1 MAHDSDFFLRHLLVS
16 PVIAI
21 LRGLPAAETVEMA
34 VRCWD
39 RGIRLVEV
47 PLQSREAFFALKEAA
62 EAAAGGSDRL
72 IGAGTIC
79 TPGDVERAY
88 EAGAQFLIAPGF
100 FPPSIGRAQELGVPV
115 LPGVATPT
123 EIHGALSM
131 SLTVQK
137 LFPADMAGPGALK
150 TLAGP
155 FPQVSFVAVGG
166 VTPSNAQDFLDAGAI
181 AVGVG
186 SALSSPSALDY
197 FSQLESPTKR
207 KNSADD

>member
-1 MAHDSDFFLRHLLVS
+1 VANNSDFFLRHLPVS

-21 LRGLPAAETVEMA
+21 LRGLPAAATVEMA
-34 VRCWD
+34 VACWD
-39 RGIRLVEV
+39 AGIRLVEV
-47 PLQSREAFFALKEAA
+47 PLQSQEAFLALKEAS
-62 EAAAGGSDRL
+62 EAADDHDRL

-79 TPGDVERAY
+79 TPEDVDRAQ

-100 FPPSIGRAQELGVPV
+100 FPPSIRRAQEIGLPI

-131 SLTVQK
+131 SLNVQK
-137 LFPADMAGPGALK
+137 LFPADMAGPGTLK

-166 VTPSNAQDFLDAGAI
+166 VTAANAQDFIDAGAI
-181 AVGVG
+181 GVGVG

-197 FSQLESPTKR
+197 FSHLVSPTKR

>member
-1 MAHDSDFFLRHLLVS
+1 VANDSDFFLRHLLVS

-21 LRGLPAAETVEMA
+21 LRGLTAAETVEMA

-39 RGIRLVEV
+39 AGIRLVEV
-47 PLQSREAFFALKEAA
+47 PLQSQEASNALKEAA
-62 EAAAGGSDRL
+62 AAADGPDRL

-79 TPGDVERAY
+79 TADDVDRAQ

-100 FPPSIGRAQELGVPV
+100 FPPSIKRAQELGLPI

-131 SLTVQK
+131 SLNVQK

-166 VTPSNAQDFLDAGAI
+166 VTPSNAQDFLDAGAVG
-181 AVGVG
+181 VGVG
-186 SALSSPSALDY
+186 SALSDPSALDY
-197 FSQLESPTKR
+197 LSQLESTTKR

>member
-1 MAHDSDFFLRHLLVS
+1 MANDSDFFLRHLLVS

-21 LRGLPAAETVEMA
+21 LRGLPVDATVEMV

-39 RGIRLVEV
+39 AGIRLVEV
-47 PLQSREAFFALKEAA
+47 PLQSREAFLALKEAA
-62 EAAAGGSDRL
+62 VAAGGPERL

-79 TPGDVERAY
+79 TPDDVDRAQ

-100 FPPSIGRAQELGVPV
+100 FPPSIRRAQEIGLPI

-131 SLTVQK
+131 SLHVQK

-166 VTPSNAQDFLDAGAI
+166 VTPSNAQEFLDAGAVG
-181 AVGVG
+181 VGVG

-197 FSQLESPTKR
+197 FSHLESPTKR

>member
-1 MAHDSDFFLRHLLVS
+1 MVNDSDFFLRHLLVS

-21 LRGLPAAETVEMA
+21 LRGLPAAATVEMA

-39 RGIRLVEV
+39 AGIRLVEV
-47 PLQSREAFFALKEAA
+47 PLQSQEAFLALKEAGG
-62 EAAAGGSDRL
+62 AADGTERL

-79 TPGDVERAY
+79 TPEDVDRAQ

-100 FPPSIGRAQELGVPV
+100 FPPSIMRAQEMGLPY

-123 EIHGALSM
+123 EMHGALSM
-131 SLTVQK
+131 SLNVQK

-155 FPQVSFVAVGG
+155 FPQISYVAVGG
-166 VTPSNAQDFLDAGAI
+166 VTPSNAQDFLDAGAVG
-181 AVGVG
+181 VGVG
-186 SALSSPSALDY
+186 SALSDSSALEY
-197 FSQLESPTKR
+197 FSQLKSPTKR

>member
-1 MAHDSDFFLRHLLVS
+1 VANDSDFFLRHLLVS

-39 RGIRLVEV
+39 SGIRLVEV
-47 PLQSREAFFALKEAA
+47 PLQSQEAFLGLKEAA
-62 EAAAGGSDRL
+62 EAAAGGPDRQ

-79 TPGDVERAY
+79 TPEDVDRAQ

-100 FPPSIGRAQELGVPV
+100 FPPSIKRAQEIGLPI

-131 SLTVQK
+131 SLNVQK
-137 LFPADMAGPGALK
+137 LFPADMAGPGTLK

-166 VTPSNAQDFLDAGAI
+166 VAPSNAQDFLDAGAVG
-181 AVGVG
+181 VGVG
-186 SALSSPSALDY
+186 SALGDPSALDY
-197 FSQLESPTKR
+197 FSHLENPTKR
-207 KNSADD
+207 KNSADV